1 MSPEARHATR
11 AARERALDAGAE
23 STMDNDEAA
32 DVLNHLLET
41 SRDGEYGFRTSAEH
55 AESAEVKSLL
65 SRRAAE
71 CATASAELEQA
82 VRQHEGEPADGGTAV
97 GAMHRGWVAVKT
109 AFASMNDKAVLEEC
123 ERGEDAAVAAY
134 RKALKKA
141 LPASVRPL
149 IERQAAGAQR
159 NHDQV
164 RDMRDRYR
172 KA

>member
-134 RKALKKA
+134 TEMFAPRRILTVPGREI
-141 LPASVRPL
+141 LLGGGNVHC
-149 IERQAAGAQR
+149 ITQ
-159 NHDQV
+159 QV
-164 RDMRDRYR
+164 PSGH
-172 KA
+172 